1 MYLSVSGIDF
11 ATVSMIIRMD
21 FGIVATVNF
30 LLLTPVR
37 NGRWWS
43 VNRKRYRLYVI
54 DISFFVLQSKL
65 PSIPQSQRLLFSY
78 LFATVSMIIRMDF
91 GIVATV
97 NFFFFFSFYFINN
110 IVYIMN

>member
-30 LLLTPVR
+30 
-37 NGRWWS
+37 
-43 VNRKRYRLYVI
+43 
-54 DISFFVLQSKL
+54 
-65 PSIPQSQRLLFSY
+65 
-78 LFATVSMIIRMDF
+78 
-91 GIVATV
+91 
-97 NFFFFFSFYFINN
+97 FFSFYFINN